1 MVTFITIIFA
11 VISLITIVGYAL
23 ILLGILPM
31 QLSII
36 YSVLS
41 LYFYYLKC
49 QSNIDAKKIRLYNI
63 RNFFMV
69 IFLNVLLLPYIDN
82 FKIRIL
88 VLSVS
93 FIIGLILTLVI
104 MKIDNKLVKKLREL
118 RIYASYTFFI
128 GVLFESG
135 RISSPY
141 IYENIYKKY
150 PFISD
155 ILLIASLIIGII
167 SVRKEKR
174 KRNKIY
180 K

>member
-82 FKIRIL
+82 FKIRTL

-104 MKIDNKLVKKLREL
+104 M
-118 RIYASYTFFI
+118 
-128 GVLFESG
+128 
-135 RISSPY
+135 
-141 IYENIYKKY
+141 
-150 PFISD
+150 
-155 ILLIASLIIGII
+155 
-167 SVRKEKR
+167 
-174 KRNKIY
+174 
-180 K
+180 